1 MKDFLKKI
9 APRIG
14 QMLITLLG
22 ISFISFLLQ
31 YISPTDP
38 VRAMYAVTGQIPAEE
53 ILEQVREEMGLN
65 RPFLVQYGDWLFS
78 CMQGDFGT
86 SYSQNAPVSQ
96 LLAARLMPT
105 IKLALLS
112 LVMMMAMAIPLGMIS
127 AVYQNKP
134 MDYIVRG
141 ITFVQISMPN
151 FWVGILLLYYLGVKL
166 GWVSVVSTSMGL
178 DKMFLPALT
187 LAIAMSGKYAR
198 QVRTALLEEMNQDYV
213 AGARARGVGERTIL
227 WKHIVPNAM
236 LPLITLLGLSL
247 GSLLGGTAVVEI
259 IFSYPALGSLAIQ
272 AITSMDYPLVQGFVL
287 WIAMA
292 YMVVNIIVDI
302 SYEYLDPRLKRGA

>member
-14 QMLITLLG
+14 QLLITLLG

-38 VRAMYAVTGQIPAEE
+38 VRAMYAVTGQIPSEE

-65 RPFLVQYGDWLFS
+65 RPFLVQYADWLFS

-112 LVMMMAMAIPLGMIS
+112 LAMMIVMAVPLGMIS
-127 AVYQNKP
+127 AVYQNRP
-134 MDYIVRG
+134 IDYIVRA

-213 AGARARGVGERTIL
+213 AGARSRGVSERVIL